1 MSLNNECES
10 LQGLLFTDN
19 LYVNPRY
26 EHKNNSIKIRLI
38 IVSIIML
45 FFLLLISTV
54 LILIRTAPID
64 HSNSV
69 TTFSTNTLPSNGS
82 SLDFR
87 ILPYIGNG
95 HIATVVF
102 SDFIYMNGLYNG
114 DNGTSHR
121 ARIPSTLNW
130 QFQIDPSSALYTLNV
145 SSGTF
150 TETLENDEIRIERC
164 LFASQEYTELLLA
177 HVVLTR
183 LKSTGKN
190 IHVPIDVAE
199 QLTSIDID
207 FKEVEHREQE
217 YILLSGKTRQVE
229 NNQFQ
234 NEPLSVFV
242 YYTPIP
248 VDGLEIDKDETT
260 RTYLFVTSID
270 ENQSRAK
277 RSFDLATEERQP
289 NTVLS
294 SHVSRWN
301 DVWSNGH
308 IHVTGDDELQR
319 QINSAFYY
327 ILSSLPPLAT
337 QSEHKQFYGLSPGSL
352 SRGGLLGED
361 YGGHSFWDTETWMF
375 PSVLLFYPTLAKEIL
390 SYRIALRDSASDN
403 AKLFGYE
410 GWRFPWESARTGVDV
425 TPDCCPE
432 VRLYQMHITGDI
444 AFAARQY
451 IAVTGNRQWLMN
463 ELGGELIYET
473 ARFWS
478 SRAIY
483 NNEKKQYEIL
493 TVLPPDE
500 DAQPFKNNSVFTNA
514 VASLSIRLADHVSC
528 ITDKNLPQTWL
539 DIASN
544 LHFPFDNSTNNHL
557 EYENFDLKNTTI
569 KQADVV
575 LLGFPLMWPMSKEV
589 RRNDLLA
596 YEHLTRDD
604 GPAMT
609 WSMHSIGFLE
619 LGDFEK
625 AQQLF
630 RRSYETYVRPPFN
643 VWTEARSGVGAVN
656 FITGAG
662 GFLQAVLFGYGG
674 IRLSLEQLEFQ
685 PRGHLPSQAKK
696 LAFHGIKY
704 QGFSIDLSIGNE
716 NYDVVISAQDHHNS
730 VPLVYEHDQQQNSL
744 KLGDHLSFPIDT
756 RVIIRRSKALC
767 P

>member
-1 MSLNNECES
+1 MSMDSDRES
-10 LQGLLFTDN
+10 LHQLLFTN
-19 LYVNPRY
+19 NSYVNPYY
-26 EHKNNSIKIRLI
+26 EHKNTNIKLRLI

-45 FFLLLISTV
+45 FFLLLSSTAY
-54 LILIRTAPID
+54 ILVQTAPID
-64 HSNSV
+64 QTDSTV
-69 TTFSTNTLPSNGS
+69 TFTTDKLPSNGS
-82 SLDFR
+82 ALDYR

-95 HIATVVF
+95 HLATVVF

-130 QFQIDPSSALYTLNV
+130 QFNIDPSSSTYTLNV
-145 SSGTF
+145 SSGVF
-150 TETLENDEIRIERC
+150 METLENDEIRIERR
-164 LFASQEYTELLLA
+164 LFASQEYTELLIA

-183 LKSTGKN
+183 LQSKGKK
-190 IHVPIDVAE
+190 IRIPIDVNE
-199 QLTSIDID
+199 QVTSIDID
-207 FKEVEHREQE
+207 FTVTNRNKQHV
-217 YILLSGKTRQVE
+217 LLSGKTRQVE

-234 NEPLSVFV
+234 QEPLSVFV
-242 YYTPIP
+242 YYTPLP
-248 VDGLEIDKDETT
+248 AEGLELNGDETT

-270 ENQSRAK
+270 EKKSRAK
-277 RSFDLATEERQP
+277 NSFDYATTRRRP
-289 NTVLS
+289 DVILS
-294 SHVSRWN
+294 SHITRWN

-308 IHVTGDDELQR
+308 IGVDGDDELQR

-327 ILSSLPPLAT
+327 TLSSLPPLST
-337 QSEHKQFYGLSPGSL
+337 RSEHKQFYGLSPGSL
-352 SRGGLLGED
+352 SRGGSLGED
-361 YGGHSFWDTETWMF
+361 YGGHSFWDTETWMY
-375 PSVLLFYPTLAKEIL
+375 PPVLIFYPTLAKEIL
-390 SYRIALRDSASDN
+390 SYRIALRDSAIDN
-403 AKLFGYE
+403 AHLFGYE

-451 IAVTGNRQWLMN
+451 IAATGNRDWLLN

-473 ARFWS
+473 ARFWG
-478 SRAIY
+478 SRAVY

-500 DAQPFKNNSVFTNA
+500 DAQPYKNNSVFTNA

-528 ITDKNLPQTWL
+528 ITNKKIPQNWL

-544 LHFPFDNSTNNHL
+544 LHFPFDNTTQNHL
-557 EYENFDLKNTTI
+557 EYEDFDLKNSTI

-575 LLGFPLMWPMSKEV
+575 LLGFPLMWPMTDQV

-596 YEHLTRDD
+596 YEPLTRAD

-609 WSMHSIGFLE
+609 WSMHSIGFIE
-619 LGDFEK
+619 LGDFDK

-630 RRSYETYVRPPFN
+630 ERSYQTYVRPPFN
-643 VWTEARSGVGAVN
+643 VWTEAQSGVGAVN

-662 GFLQAVLFGYGG
+662 GFLQSVIFGYGG
-674 IRLSLEQLEFQ
+674 IRLTLDQIEFK
-685 PRGHLPSQAKK
+685 PRGHLPNQAKK
-696 LAFHGIKY
+696 LIFHGIKY
-704 QGFSIDLSIGNE
+704 QGYALDLTIGDKMYEVIVSAKE
-716 NYDVVISAQDHHNS
+716 NRRAVSLA
-730 VPLVYEHDQQQNSL
+730 YEHDKEQGSL
-744 KLGDHLSFPIDT
+744 KLGDHLTFPIDT
-756 RVIIRRSKALC
+756 RLIIRRSEALC

>member
-1 MSLNNECES
+1 
-10 LQGLLFTDN
+10 
-19 LYVNPRY
+19 
-26 EHKNNSIKIRLI
+26 
-38 IVSIIML
+38 ML

-54 LILIRTAPID
+54 FILIRTAPID
-64 HSNSV
+64 QPES
-69 TTFSTNTLPSNGS
+69 TTVFSTDKLPSNGS
-82 SLDFR
+82 SLDYR

-95 HIATVVF
+95 HVATVVF

-130 QFQIDPSSALYTLNV
+130 QFQIDLTSTLYTLNV

-150 TETLENDEIRIERC
+150 TETLENDDIRIERS
-164 LFASQEYTELLLA
+164 LFASQEYTELLLT

-183 LKSTGKN
+183 LESTGKK
-190 IHVPIDVAE
+190 ITVPVDVNE
-199 QLTSIDID
+199 QLTSVDID
-207 FKEVEHREQE
+207 FEVKHRDSQQV
-217 YILLSGKTRQVE
+217 LLSGKTRQVE
-229 NNQFQ
+229 NEQYQ
-234 NEPLSVFV
+234 SEPLSVFV
-242 YYTPIP
+242 YYTPLP
-248 VDGLEIDKDETT
+248 VDGLELGQDEMT

-270 ENQSRAK
+270 EQQSRAK
-277 RSFDLATEERQP
+277 QSFDYATKKRQP
-289 NTVLS
+289 DAVLAA
-294 SHVSRWN
+294 HISRWN
-301 DVWSNGH
+301 DVWANGR
-308 IHVTGDDELQR
+308 IDVTGDDELQR
-319 QINSAFYY
+319 QINAAFYY

-337 QSEHKQFYGLSPGSL
+337 RSEHKQFYGLSPGSL

-375 PSVLLFYPTLAKEIL
+375 PSVLIFYPTLAKEIL
-390 SYRIALRDSASDN
+390 SYRIALRQTAVDN
-403 AKLFGYE
+403 AALFGYE

-451 IAVTGNRQWLMN
+451 ISATGNRDWLVN
-463 ELGGELIYET
+463 EMGGDLIYET
-473 ARFWS
+473 ARFWG

-514 VASLSIRLADHVSC
+514 IASLSIRLADRVSC
-528 ITDKNLPQTWL
+528 ITRKNPPQAWL

-544 LHFPFDNSTNNHL
+544 LHFPFDDATQTHL
-557 EYENFDLKNTTI
+557 EYEGFDLKNTTI

-575 LLGFPLMWPMSKEV
+575 LLGFPLMWPMTEEI

-596 YEHLTRDD
+596 YEKLTRDD

-630 RRSYETYVRPPFN
+630 QRSYETYVRPPFN

-674 IRLSLEQLEFQ
+674 IRLTLEQLELQ
-685 PRGHLPSQAKK
+685 PRGHLPNQAKK
-696 LAFHGIKY
+696 LTFYGLKY
-704 QGFSIDLSIGNE
+704 QGFSIDLSIDE
-716 NYDVVISAQDHHNS
+716 EKYDIVVSAQDHKHS
-730 VPLVYEHDQQQNSL
+730 VPLIYEYNGEQNAL
-744 KLGDHLSFPIDT
+744 KLGDQHSFPTDT
-756 RVIIRRSKALC
+756 RVVIRRLTPLC
-767 P
+767 F